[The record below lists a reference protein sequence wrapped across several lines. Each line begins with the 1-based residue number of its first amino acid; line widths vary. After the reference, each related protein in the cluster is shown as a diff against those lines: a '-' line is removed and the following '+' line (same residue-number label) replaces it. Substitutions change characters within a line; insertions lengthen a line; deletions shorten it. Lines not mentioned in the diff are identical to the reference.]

1 MKRFALIA
9 SITFVIAIG
18 FFVVFFSL
26 LADPPFGGSKNA
38 VFRVKTDP
46 ASCWSGF
53 FVDAS
58 IDGCGSADYPVNSS
72 IGIFSGSVQK
82 KTDDGI
88 TLTLQ
93 LIIDDKIVDE
103 TLTNA
108 AYGIAMA
115 SGSG

>member
-18 FFVVFFSL
+18 FFVVIYSL
-26 LADPPFGGSKNA
+26 LANSPFGGVKNA

-72 IGIFSGSVQK
+72 IGIFSASVQK
-82 KTDDGI
+82 KTDDGL

-93 LIIDDKIVDE
+93 LIIGDKIIDE
-103 TLTNA
+103 TSTNA